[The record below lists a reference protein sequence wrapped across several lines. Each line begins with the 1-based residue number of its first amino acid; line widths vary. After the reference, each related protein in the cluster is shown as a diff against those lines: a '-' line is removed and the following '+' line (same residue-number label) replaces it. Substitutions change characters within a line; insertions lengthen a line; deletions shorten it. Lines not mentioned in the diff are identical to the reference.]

1 MYMKKY
7 PMNKTFDEKQNNQI
21 KITPITVKKN
31 IIKLKTTFQ
40 KKKMIEKKNN
50 YFEYSRFALKDID
63 CTFQVYLR
71 LSSRYV

>member
-1 MYMKKY
+1 
-7 PMNKTFDEKQNNQI
+7 MNKTFDEKQNNQI
-21 KITPITVKKN
+21 KITPITVKKKYN
-31 IIKLKTTFQ
+31 QVKDYLS

>member
-21 KITPITVKKN
+21 KITSITVKKN

-40 KKKMIEKKNN
+40 KKKN
-50 YFEYSRFALKDID
+50 D
-63 CTFQVYLR
+63 
-71 LSSRYV
+71 

>member
-1 MYMKKY
+1 
-7 PMNKTFDEKQNNQI
+7 MNKTFDEKQNNQI
-21 KITPITVKKN
+21 KITSITVKKN

-40 KKKMIEKKNN
+40 KKMIEKKNN
-50 YFEYSRFALKDID
+50 YFEYSRVALKDID